1 MGIIL
6 YALPVA
12 LVESPYIRTRGIW
25 AYPRFP
31 VLLHQRGSS
40 FATLGK
46 TNPIG
51 KRGRMTHTAPQPA
64 DQPVFKNAAY
74 TQEYIDIAESLDGD
88 IPGRRAA
95 RS

>member
-40 FATLGK
+40 FAKLGG
-46 TNPIG
+46 NQPDRE
-51 KRGRMTHTAPQPA
+51 KRTHDAYRTPA
-64 DQPVFKNAAY
+64 CRP
-74 TQEYIDIAESLDGD
+74 
-88 IPGRRAA
+88 
-95 RS
+95 